1 MEKAARLSSN
11 EDEEGAVAYRRLS
24 MRRIR
29 EILRLKFEAGLSQ
42 RAIARAIGVSNST
55 VSEAFSRLGEAGLSW
70 PLPEGLGDAEL
81 EARLYRARGRA
92 VADPR
97 EPDWVGVQKKLSG
110 KYVTLRL
117 AWEEYGEVHAGGY
130 GYSWFCERYR
140 AWQERIDV
148 VMRQEHKAGEKLFVD
163 WAGKKL
169 PYIDAE
175 SGEERQASLFLA
187 VLGASNYTYA
197 EVFENERMESF
208 LTAHVHAFEF
218 FGGAAEL
225 LVPDNLRTGVTKA
238 DRYEAEIAAPYE
250 ELAAHYGAA
259 VAPARLRKP
268 RDKAKVENGVLFA
281 YRAIAAPL
289 RNRSFFGLADFNVAI
304 GEQLTA
310 LNERPFQKLPG
321 SRKSFF
327 TEREA
332 PLLAPLPAEPFSC
345 RTRKL
350 ATVHIDYHVE
360 LCGHYYSVPY
370 HLVREKVE
378 LRFDARTLEVYHD
391 GQRVALHVR
400 SGRKGRATTEAAHM
414 PEKHRAMAA
423 WTPERME
430 AWAAR
435 TGPATAALAAA
446 IMASRPHP
454 ALGFRSCLGVLR
466 LEGKYG
472 AARLEAACARALAAG
487 GRSYGSV
494 RSILERGLDALPLE
508 GAAAPPPG
516 PPHANL
522 RGADYYD

>member
-1 MEKAARLSSN
+1 
-11 EDEEGAVAYRRLS
+11 
-24 MRRIR
+24 MRKIK
-29 EILRLKFEAGLSQ
+29 EILRLRCEAGLSQ

-55 VSEAFSRLGEAGLSW
+55 VSEACSRLAEAGLSW
-70 PLPEGLGDAEL
+70 PLPEGITDAEL
-81 EARLYRARGRA
+81 EARLYRARGAA

-97 EPDWVGVQKKLSG
+97 EPDWASVQKKLSE
-110 KYVTLRL
+110 KHVTLRL
-117 AWEEYGEVHAGGY
+117 AWQEYLDVHAGGY

-163 WAGKKL
+163 WAGDKL

-175 SGEERQASLFLA
+175 SGKERQACLFLA
-187 VLGASNYTYA
+187 VLGASSYTYA
-197 EVFENERMESF
+197 EVFENERTESF

-218 FGGAAEL
+218 FGGAPEL
-225 LVPDNLRTGVTKA
+225 IVPDNLKTGVTSP
-238 DRYEAEIAAPYE
+238 DRYEAEIAAPYG

-259 VAPARLRKP
+259 VLPARVRRP
-268 RDKAKVENGVLFA
+268 RDKAKVETGVLVA

-289 RNRSFFGLADFNVAI
+289 RNRSFYSLAELNAAI
-304 GEQLTA
+304 GVQLTA
-310 LNERPFQKLPG
+310 LNKRPFQKLPG
-321 SRKSFF
+321 SRRSVF

-332 PLLAPLPAEPFSC
+332 PLLRPLPAEPFSC

-360 LCGHYYSVPY
+360 LCGHFYSVPY

-378 LRFDARTLEVYHD
+378 LRFDAHTVEVYHD

-472 AARLEAACARALAAG
+472 AARLEAACARALSAG

-494 RSILERGLDALPLE
+494 RSILERGLDALPAQSN
-508 GAAAPPPG
+508 AAAPPQLT
-516 PPHANL
+516 HTNL
-522 RGADYYD
+522 RGPGYYD

>member
-29 EILRLKFEAGLSQ
+29 EILRLKFEPPLYPARFS
-42 RAIARAIGVSNST
+42 RAIGVSNST

-81 EARLYRARGRA
+81 EARLYRVRGRA

-97 EPDWVGVQKKLSG
+97 EPDWAGVQKKLSG

-117 AWEEYGEVHAGGY
+117 AWEEYGAVHPGGY

-140 AWQERIDV
+140 AWQGRIDV

-169 PYIDAE
+169 PYIDAG
-175 SGEERQASLFLA
+175 SGKERQAALFLA

-208 LTAHVHAFEF
+208 L
-218 FGGAAEL
+218 
-225 LVPDNLRTGVTKA
+225 
-238 DRYEAEIAAPYE
+238 
-250 ELAAHYGAA
+250 
-259 VAPARLRKP
+259 
-268 RDKAKVENGVLFA
+268 
-281 YRAIAAPL
+281 
-289 RNRSFFGLADFNVAI
+289 S
-304 GEQLTA
+304 
-310 LNERPFQKLPG
+310 
-321 SRKSFF
+321 
-327 TEREA
+327 EREA

-360 LCGHYYSVPY
+360 LEGHYYSVPY

-446 IMASRPHP
+446 IMNSRSHP
-454 ALGFRSCLGVLR
+454 ALGFRSCLSGPAPRGQVRRRAPRGGLR
-466 LEGKYG
+466 AG
-472 AARLEAACARALAAG
+472 ALRRGALLQLRAL
-487 GRSYGSV
+487 
-494 RSILERGLDALPLE
+494 DP
-508 GAAAPPPG
+508 
-516 PPHANL
+516 
-522 RGADYYD
+522 

>member
-70 PLPEGLGDAEL
+70 PLPEGIGDAEL

-117 AWEEYGEVHAGGY
+117 AWE
-130 GYSWFCERYR
+130 
-140 AWQERIDV
+140 ERIDV

-197 EVFENERMESF
+197 EAFENERMESF

-218 FGGAAEL
+218 YGGAPEL

-289 RNRSFFGLADFNVAI
+289 RSRSFFGLADFNAAI

-332 PLLAPLPAEPFSC
+332 PLLAPLPA
-345 RTRKL
+345 
-350 ATVHIDYHVE
+350 
-360 LCGHYYSVPY
+360 
-370 HLVREKVE
+370 
-378 LRFDARTLEVYHD
+378 
-391 GQRVALHVR
+391 
-400 SGRKGRATTEAAHM
+400 
-414 PEKHRAMAA
+414 
-423 WTPERME
+423 
-430 AWAAR
+430 
-435 TGPATAALAAA
+435 
-446 IMASRPHP
+446 
-454 ALGFRSCLGVLR
+454 
-466 LEGKYG
+466 
-472 AARLEAACARALAAG
+472 
-487 GRSYGSV
+487 
-494 RSILERGLDALPLE
+494 
-508 GAAAPPPG
+508 
-516 PPHANL
+516 
-522 RGADYYD
+522 